1 VWRRI
6 DKIDDYVNN
15 NINNDINV
23 NRDGDRNFNDIMANS
38 S

>member
-23 NRDGDRNFNDIMANS
+23 NRDGDRNTNDIIANS